1 MRLAHQLAIE
11 SDLVTADMVEATE
24 FPHLAH
30 RYQVRAVPRTIV
42 NETGVI
48 EGALPE
54 PLFVQQVLAAAARS

>member
-1 MRLAHQLAIE
+1 MRLAHQFALE
-11 SDLVTADMVEATE
+11 SEFITGDAVEASE

-42 NETGVI
+42 NETAAI

-54 PLFVQQVLAAAARS
+54 DDFLEAVCGACNTT